1 MNFYSTNHEAPEVSF
16 HEALMKGQAP
26 DRGLY
31 MPGEIPS
38 ISIEEILIFK
48 DLSYAQI
55 AQAVTSRFIGEE
67 IPTEILEQITE
78 DAYNYNL
85 SLTPVSDNKYI
96 LQLDQGPTASFKDF
110 AARMMAR
117 SMAYFLQQ
125 DQHKLVILTA
135 TSGIL
140 AALWLMHIII

>member
-78 DAYNYNL
+78 DA
-85 SLTPVSDNKYI
+85 V
-96 LQLDQGPTASFKDF
+96 
-110 AARMMAR
+110 
-117 SMAYFLQQ
+117 
-125 DQHKLVILTA
+125 
-135 TSGIL
+135 
-140 AALWLMHIII
+140 